1 MRKTSKRVPII
12 ALILIALVGI
22 PAGVWLSLVH
32 QPRFYRAMFKVSRA
46 RQEVEAKRFVAQS
59 LQLRNDICNEPVWEA
74 VFTDEEVNAWLAED
88 LVTHFADQLP
98 PEVHEPRV
106 MFDAERVTLA
116 FQLDQGS
123 FKPVIWV
130 VARPRMLEGNVLELT
145 LEKIRTGILPVHA
158 DKILDRIV
166 DHARDRGMDIE
177 WKRVENLPVVTLRY
191 SSTSDKDDV
200 MLDEVEILKGQ
211 IRLVGR
217 SDRAGGVARRPL
229 KLPTRKVLQSKFPRR
244 NVQEKKGISIAPT
257 PDLRSSAT
265 PAS

>member
-1 MRKTSKRVPII
+1 
-12 ALILIALVGI
+12 
-22 PAGVWLSLVH
+22 
-32 QPRFYRAMFKVSRA
+32 
-46 RQEVEAKRFVAQS
+46 
-59 LQLRNDICNEPVWEA
+59 
-74 VFTDEEVNAWLAED
+74 
-88 LVTHFADQLP
+88 
-98 PEVHEPRV
+98 
-106 MFDAERVTLA
+106 
-116 FQLDQGS
+116 QGS

-244 NVQEKKGISIAPT
+244 NVQEQKGM
-257 PDLRSSAT
+257 
-265 PAS
+265 